1 MLFDLRSRGRRRSV
15 KVIYTGLALLIGV
28 GLVGFGVGSVG
39 GGSIFES
46 LSKEGRGGNG
56 YAAKVTAARKR
67 IAKNPNDAAAWM
79 ALTEAQL
86 HEANSSENYETAT
99 ERYTAKGLH
108 QLRHVASSW
117 QRYLQVAGA
126 HPSVKLAREVE
137 VSGIFGVLGQPASAV
152 KALQI
157 EIAGSPPSARLY
169 SSLAEYSYFANN
181 MRQGDLASKKALS
194 LMPKARRP
202 LAEQEF
208 ESVKKAVIK
217 RNKKKRTTAGT
228 TSSTSTTSTSSAATA
243 KKK

>member
-1 MLFDLRSRGRRRSV
+1 M
-15 KVIYTGLALLIGV
+15 KVIYTGLALLLGV

-46 LSKEGRGGNG
+46 LSKEGRGGNA

-86 HEANSSENYETAT
+86 HEADSSEDYESTT

-108 QLRHVASSW
+108 QLHHVASSW
-117 QRYLQVAGA
+117 ERYLQLAGA
-126 HPSVKLAREVE
+126 HPSVKLAREV
-137 VSGIFGVLGQPASAV
+137 SGIFVALNQPESAI

-157 EIAGSPPSARLY
+157 EIAGSPPSAALY
-169 SSLAEYSYFANN
+169 SSLAEFSYFVNN

-208 ESVKKAVIK
+208 ERIKKAIIK
-217 RNKKKRTTAGT
+217 KNKKKSSTA
-228 TSSTSTTSTSSAATA
+228 TSSTSSASTTSTSSAATA